1 MSASRREALASWKR
15 YEAEWRIRRDEAAEA
30 LRALAKA
37 DPAATALAWFALPA
51 LHDEDGSVAARTTG
65 P

>member
-15 YEAEWRIRRDEAAEA
+15 YEAEWRIRRDESAEA

-37 DPAATALAWFALPA
+37 DPAAAALTWLALPA
-51 LHDEDGSVAARTTG
+51 LHDEDGSVPARTRT
-65 P
+65 